1 MGSFPHSPSLSSS
14 CGPDRRSLFVTSLI
28 IQYLVSGVGTHDLC
42 THIILSEPVYGLETM
57 KGFSMQIPY
66 SLFSWCEVDKS
77 VKGREAHKPLP
88 ENTFVASNIL
98 PIGTVYL
105 KSKEGR
111 GRTAPPWCP
120 ASTATPRVFVTR
132 QKICYLVHLPWAR
145 SLQKPGA
152 EAAGVLKSAKRQ
164 LFFSFLMEILSS
176 HCAYF
181 LNIRRARSCTL
192 ADFGK
197 SILSHYEMLIRQQ
210 LLTLAG
216 CHSS

>member
-1 MGSFPHSPSLSSS
+1 MGSFPHSPSLS
-14 CGPDRRSLFVTSLI
+14 SLFVTSLI

-42 THIILSEPVYGLETM
+42 THIILSEPAYGLETM

-111 GRTAPPWCP
+111 GRKAPPWCP
-120 ASTATPRVFVTR
+120 ASSTTPDVQPPQPHHGFLSQGR
-132 QKICYLVHLPWAR
+132 
-145 SLQKPGA
+145 
-152 EAAGVLKSAKRQ
+152 KSATLCISPEPGVCRSQELRLQVYWNRPKDSC
-164 LFFSFLMEILSS
+164 SF
-176 HCAYF
+176 HF
-181 LNIRRARSCTL
+181 
-192 ADFGK
+192 
-197 SILSHYEMLIRQQ
+197 
-210 LLTLAG
+210 
-216 CHSS
+216 